1 MKFVDFSKTYKNG
14 RSFFGDLME
23 QGVIAYQK
31 NHSLFGKLMSN
42 IENFF
47 FFLIAAAK
55 KQLDEEKIDRIL
67 ESPDHGGQTVFSIA
81 CILSEKISGWILNR
95 NIDVAFVDNMW
106 RTSIF
111 LFESNVEKMIKK
123 GINPFVVDYSGKA
136 EFELQNFANIDQTL
150 LQSFITGE
158 ITNGKTEAYYSF
170 QDSKCNNE
178 CPKSCDDKMKNF
190 RLYTGKRE
198 FGSEKRG
205 GEGIV
210 SFGQWHMKPAAFKML
225 KLGEIEYVEDL
236 KDGISNAQ
244 KTRAEFETASK
255 LSDPHILKVL
265 HVFRYQESEKIGND
279 LVLENWTIIVMEKHE
294 KNIGEL
300 TMDQRVNL
308 PHLLNDTLAPVSI
321 KF

>member
-1 MKFVDFSKTYKNG
+1 MTV
-14 RSFFGDLME
+14 
-23 QGVIAYQK
+23 
-31 NHSLFGKLMSN
+31 
-42 IENFF
+42 
-47 FFLIAAAK
+47 
-55 KQLDEEKIDRIL
+55 EEINRII
-67 ESPDHGGQTVFSIA
+67 ESPDHSGETVFSHA
-81 CILSEKISGWILNR
+81 CNLSENISEWILNR

-170 QDSKCNNE
+170 QDSKCNDE
-178 CPKSCDDKMKNF
+178 CPKSCNDKMKKF

-198 FGSEKRG
+198 FGREQRG

-210 SFGQWHMKPAAFKML
+210 SFGQWHKKPAAFKRL
-225 KLGEIEYVEDL
+225 KLGEIEYVGNL
-236 KDGISNAQ
+236 TDGILNAQ

-265 HVFRYQESEKIGND
+265 HVFRYQETEKIGNHQ
-279 LVLENWTIIVMEKHE
+279 VLENWTIIVMEKHE

-300 TMDQRVNL
+300 TLDQRVYL
-308 PHLLNDTLAPVSI
+308 PYLLNDTLAPVFNKILNLDNIFNSHI
-321 KF
+321 DLNEKSN